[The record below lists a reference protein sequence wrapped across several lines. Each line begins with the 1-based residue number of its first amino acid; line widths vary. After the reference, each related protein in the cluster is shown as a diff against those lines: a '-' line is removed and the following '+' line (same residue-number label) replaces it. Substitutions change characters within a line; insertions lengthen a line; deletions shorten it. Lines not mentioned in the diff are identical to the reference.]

1 MKDSLAFPQ
10 AACLLPL
17 LLLVSTG
24 VSEEVS
30 PFSVKGP
37 TEPIVVLLGTDATL
51 PCQLFPEQSAS
62 HMHIRWYRAQLT
74 PAVLV
79 FHEGQE
85 QGDAQMPEYRG
96 RAQMGTDA
104 VAMGNVALHI
114 QQVQASDD
122 GLYHCQVT
130 YGFTSQEVAVE
141 LRVIGLGSA
150 PLVRMTGPENNGIQ
164 VSCSSSGWFP
174 KPTVQWRDTV
184 GNTLPSS
191 SESQTQD
198 GDGLFRVEASLL
210 VTDRAVG
217 NVICSIQ
224 NPLYDQE
231 KAKAIFLPEPFFPRM
246 SPWASALAVCLPVLF
261 ILFGAISLSTW
272 RVHQDKKQ
280 EIKKKLEELQETLQ
294 MKKEMIIALKSRD
307 DLKADLDQR
316 KALYREDWKKA
327 LLYPDWRKELFQL
340 APVKINHEVPDQ
352 DKSGPKA
359 EESSREETA
368 GPSLSNPQGDCNVIT
383 LYQEGFM
390 LGRYYWEVDV
400 GDTEDWTLGVYE
412 LYTQDAPSKESLKK
426 FRVLEKKADEYR
438 ALTFCSQN
446 VSLEESLQLKTRPLK
461 IAIFL
466 DQEDNDLS
474 FYNMTDETHI
484 FSFAQT
490 SFLGSLYPYFTR
502 HARDLSPSHNPK

>member
-1 MKDSLAFPQ
+1 MFSETGPSTRLGWVLQ
-10 AACLLPL
+10 AALPSLKHSGPPKQQASTRCLL
-17 LLLVSTG
+17 S
-24 VSEEVS
+24 S
-30 PFSVKGP
+30 
-37 TEPIVVLLGTDATL
+37 
-51 PCQLFPEQSAS
+51 
-62 HMHIRWYRAQLT
+62 
-74 PAVLV
+74 
-79 FHEGQE
+79 
-85 QGDAQMPEYRG
+85 
-96 RAQMGTDA
+96 
-104 VAMGNVALHI
+104 
-114 QQVQASDD
+114 
-122 GLYHCQVT
+122 
-130 YGFTSQEVAVE
+130 
-141 LRVIGLGSA
+141 GLGSA
-150 PLVRMTGPENNGIQ
+150 PLVRMAGPENNGIR

-184 GNTLPSS
+184 GNTLLLSS

-224 NPLYDQE
+224 NPLHDQE
-231 KAKAIFLPEPFFPRM
+231 KAKAIFLPEPFFPRT
-246 SPWASALAVCLPVLF
+246 SPWRSALAACLPVLF
-261 ILFGAISLSTW
+261 ILFSAISLATW
-272 RVHQDKKQ
+272 KVHQHKEQ
-280 EIKKKLEELQETLQ
+280 EIKKKSEEFQETQQ
-294 MKKEMIIALKSRD
+294 MRKEMKIAVKKRD
-307 DLKADLDQR
+307 DLKADLDRR
-316 KALYREDWKKA
+316 KALYREGKRPGVLHPDALMSTPPRYPHWKKA

-352 DKSGPKA
+352 DKSGPET

-368 GPSLSNPQGDCNVIT
+368 EPSLSNPPGDHNVIT

-400 GDTEDWTLGVYE
+400 RDTEDWTLEVYE

-426 FRVLEKKADEYR
+426 FRVLEKKGDEYR

-446 VSLEESLQLKTRPLK
+446 VSLEERLLLETQPLK
-461 IAIFL
+461 IAVFL

-484 FSFAQT
+484 FSFAQA

-502 HARDLSPSHNPK
+502 HARDLSLSHSPK

>member
-1 MKDSLAFPQ
+1 MKGSPAIPQ

-24 VSEEVS
+24 VSGEVS
-30 PFSVKGP
+30 QFFVKGP
-37 TEPIVVLLGTDATL
+37 TEPIMVLLGTDVIL
-51 PCQLFPEQSAS
+51 PCQLFPGQSAS
-62 HMHIRWYRAQLT
+62 HLHIRWYRAQLT

-96 RAQMGTDA
+96 RTQMGTEA
-104 VAMGNVALHI
+104 IAMGNVALHI

-130 YGFTSQEVAVE
+130 NGFTSQEAAVE

-150 PLVRMTGPENNGIQ
+150 PLVRMTGPENNGIR

-184 GNTLPSS
+184 GNTLLSS

-224 NPLYDQE
+224 NPLHDQE
-231 KAKAIFLPEPFFPRM
+231 KAKAIFLPEPFFPRT
-246 SPWASALAVCLPVLF
+246 SPWRSALAACLPVLF
-261 ILFGAISLSTW
+261 ILFSAISLATW
-272 RVHQDKKQ
+272 KVHQHKEQ
-280 EIKKKLEELQETLQ
+280 VIKKKSEEFQETQQ
-294 MKKEMIIALKSRD
+294 MRKEMKIAVKKKD
-307 DLKADLDQR
+307 DLKADLDRR

-352 DKSGPKA
+352 DKSGPET

-368 GPSLSNPQGDCNVIT
+368 EPSLSNPPGNHNIIT

-426 FRVLEKKADEYR
+426 FRVLEKKGDEYR

-446 VSLEESLQLKTRPLK
+446 VSLEEPLLLETRPLK
-461 IAIFL
+461 IAVFL

-484 FSFAQT
+484 FSFAQA

-502 HARDLSPSHNPK
+502 HARDLSPSHSPK